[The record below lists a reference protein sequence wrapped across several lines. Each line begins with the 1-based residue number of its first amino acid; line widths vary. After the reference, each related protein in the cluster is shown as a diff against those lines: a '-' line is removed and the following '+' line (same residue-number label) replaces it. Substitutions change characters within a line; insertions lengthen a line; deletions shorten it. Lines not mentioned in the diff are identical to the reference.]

1 MQREAIILKYYHD
14 FKVKDIAKTTGVSV
28 PTAQSR
34 IQQGLKKLSKLL
46 DRKEFLK

>member
-1 MQREAIILKYYHD
+1 MLYWNFTESAIDNPAVH
-14 FKVKDIAKTTGVSV
+14 
-28 PTAQSR
+28 QSR

>member
-1 MQREAIILKYYHD
+1 MLYD
-14 FKVKDIAKTTGVSV
+14 FKVKDIAKTTRVSV